1 MQRRAMLGWTAAILI
16 SLLLHV
22 LILGG
27 IQIDF
32 GFLKPVPDV
41 VSVHLGVVS
50 KPEQQKTIAP
60 VQQTEPAQAHTED
73 VLPEPLLDEAP
84 LRSEMASVMPEPA
97 PTVDTVPPISETATT
112 AAAVADQ
119 SSASASTD
127 VQQATPTADLA
138 PPELKEE
145 RPQPHH
151 HVESDFDILRG
162 IGGTKI
168 GQTHIRYEANQEGG
182 YQLESISEAKGLA
195 SLLIAGKLE
204 QRSEGLLSE
213 QGLVP
218 QRFEYV
224 FGKNKT
230 QRALFDWEHQQIL
243 LETSKQ
249 SLTQVLPAGSQDLL
263 SFMYQFMFVPPLQ
276 QMQLTITN
284 GKRLK
289 EYSYSFVGEEDLMT
303 AIGMLRTLHI
313 ENINDDGD
321 EKTEIWLATDLRYLP
336 VKIRKT
342 EEDGSVIEQ
351 VITQLKTDMLQ

>member
-1 MQRRAMLGWTAAILI
+1 MQRRAILGWAAAILI

-27 IQIDF
+27 IRIDF
-32 GFLKPVPDV
+32 GFLKPEPDV
-41 VSVHLGVVS
+41 VSVHLGAVG
-50 KPEQQKTIAP
+50 KPEQQKMIAP
-60 VQQTEPAQAHTED
+60 VQQAVPAQAHTED
-73 VLPEPLLDEAP
+73 VLPEPLLDEVP
-84 LRSEMASVMPEPA
+84 QSSEEVSATPEPA
-97 PTVDTVPPISETATT
+97 PTDDTVPPISETA
-112 AAAVADQ
+112 AIAPEAVADQ
-119 SSASASTD
+119 NSALVSTD
-127 VQQATPTADLA
+127 VQQAADLA

-145 RPQPHH
+145 RPQPHY

-168 GQTHIRYEANQEGG
+168 GQTHIRYEANQEGS

-195 SLLIAGKLE
+195 SLLIASKLE

-224 FGKNKT
+224 FGKNKM
-230 QRALFDWEHQQIL
+230 QRARFDWEHQQIL

-249 SLTQVLPAGSQDLL
+249 SLTQALPTGSQDLL
-263 SFMYQFMFVPPLQ
+263 SFMYQFMFVPPLE
-276 QMQLTITN
+276 QMQLHITN

-289 EYSYSFVGEEDLMT
+289 EYSYSFVGEEDMLT